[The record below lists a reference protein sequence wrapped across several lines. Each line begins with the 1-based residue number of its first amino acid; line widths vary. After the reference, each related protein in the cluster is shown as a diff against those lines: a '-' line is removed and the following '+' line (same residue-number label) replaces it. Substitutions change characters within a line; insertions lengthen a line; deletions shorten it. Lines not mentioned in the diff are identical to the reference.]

1 MSIFIQVEQAVSDYN
16 VLWTVFRSSAQAAAD
31 VTAAVATRIAADR
44 DQVDERTATLTAQSK
59 DMNRPEVVRK
69 LAVQELSRLQ
79 ERTFAP
85 TADETTAFDSA
96 MQDAE
101 AALRDFVSVKEKL
114 RTLFGEA
121 NQQLKTLRGDTL
133 GNGTLD
139 DELARRHLDGEQRA
153 FDLLGKTGRPGRQS

>member
-31 VTAAVATRIAADR
+31 VTAAVAARIAADLA
-44 DQVDERTATLTAQSK
+44 QADERTATLTAQSR
-59 DMNRPEVVRK
+59 DMTRPEVVRK
-69 LAVQELSRLQ
+69 LAQQELDRLQ
-79 ERTFAP
+79 ERIFEP
-85 TADETTAFDSA
+85 TADEVSAFNSA
-96 MQDAE
+96 MADAQ

-114 RTLFGEA
+114 RALFGEA

-139 DELARRHLDGEQRA
+139 DELARRRLASEQRA
-153 FDLLGKTGRPGRQS
+153 FDLLGKTGLSGGQV

>member
-1 MSIFIQVEQAVSDYN
+1 MSIFIQVEQTVSDYN

-31 VTAAVATRIAADR
+31 VTAAVAARIAADR
-44 DQVDERTATLTAQSK
+44 AQADERAATLTAQSR
-59 DMNRPEVVRK
+59 DMTRPEVVRK
-69 LAVQELSRLQ
+69 LAQQELDRLQ

-85 TADETTAFDSA
+85 TADEAAAFATAA
-96 MQDAE
+96 KDAQ

-114 RTLFGEA
+114 RILFGEA

-139 DELARRHLDGEQRA
+139 DELARRRLASEQRA
-153 FDLLGKTGRPGRQS
+153 FDLLGKTGLSVGRV

>member
-31 VTAAVATRIAADR
+31 VTAAVAARIAADR
-44 DQVDERTATLTAQSK
+44 SQADERTATLTAQSR
-59 DMNRPEVVRK
+59 DMTRPEVVRK
-69 LAVQELSRLQ
+69 LAQQELDRLQ
-79 ERTFAP
+79 ERIFEP
-85 TADETTAFDSA
+85 TADEVAAFNSA
-96 MQDAE
+96 MADAQ

-114 RTLFGEA
+114 RALFGEA

-139 DELARRHLDGEQRA
+139 DELARRRLASEQRA
-153 FDLLGKTGRPGRQS
+153 FDLLGKTGLSGGRV

>member
-31 VTAAVATRIAADR
+31 VTAAVAARIAADLA
-44 DQVDERTATLTAQSK
+44 QADERTATLTAQSR
-59 DMNRPEVVRK
+59 DMTRPEVVRK
-69 LAVQELSRLQ
+69 LAQQELDRLQ
-79 ERTFAP
+79 ERIFEP
-85 TADETTAFDSA
+85 TADEVAAFNSA
-96 MQDAE
+96 MADAQ

-114 RTLFGEA
+114 RALFGEA

-139 DELARRHLDGEQRA
+139 DELARRRLASEQRA
-153 FDLLGKTGRPGRQS
+153 FDLLGKTGLSGGQV